1 MLALVLMLQAASA
14 DIVIRGDRLAE
25 AHERCVKG
33 GCTPL
38 RDAQT
43 TVALAEEKFGEGDYR
58 TAKHVL
64 ARAISRNKA
73 NVAEAPR
80 AVAAL
85 YEAFATVSLHEGDQN
100 AYRHAMA
107 TQVNLL
113 RENLS
118 ADDDAVVAAT
128 TWLGDMWMKL
138 NQPRRAEIAF
148 RSAEQQALRSGI
160 EPAILR
166 AGIKR
171 AWYYASV
178 NKMTDALSK
187 IDEIEARPG
196 ANDPDVQTV
205 LQVLRLRI
213 AARDANDAK
222 IDELITRVSSS
233 EQKDPVLL
241 WAPDYEREA
250 LAEGAATALRL
261 GYPLPVQTQSSDYS
275 RIQWAD
281 IGFWIGPDGRTSDID
296 ILRSSPTPTW
306 TRPVLSQIARRR
318 YAPALGTAAGS
329 LKQGSYRVE
338 RITRRTKYT
347 TPIGSIISRR
357 IATGDFEVL
366 DLTANNA
373 APGVTR

>member
-43 TVALAEEKFGEGDYR
+43 TVALAEEKFDEGDYR

-113 RENLS
+113 RENLP
-118 ADDDAVVAAT
+118 ADDNAVVAAT

-261 GYPLPVQTQSSDYS
+261 GYPIPVQTQSSDYS

-338 RITRRTKYT
+338 RVTRQTKYT

>member
-25 AHERCVKG
+25 AHERCVRG

-113 RENLS
+113 RENLPP
-118 ADDDAVVAAT
+118 DDDSVVAAT

-148 RSAEQQALRSGI
+148 RSAEQQALQSGI

-178 NKMTDALSK
+178 NKTADALSK
-187 IDEIEARPG
+187 LDEIEARPG
-196 ANDPDVQTV
+196 AKDPDVQTV

-213 AARDANDAK
+213 AARGADDSK
-222 IDELITRVSSS
+222 IDERITRVSSS
-233 EQKDPVLL
+233 DQENPILL
-241 WAPDYEREA
+241 WAPEYEREA
-250 LAEGAATALRL
+250 LAEGNATALRL
-261 GYPLPVQTQSSDYS
+261 GYPVPVQTQSSDYS
-275 RIQWAD
+275 RVQWAD
-281 IGFWIGPDGRTSDID
+281 IGFWIRPDGRTSDID
-296 ILRSSPTPTW
+296 VLRSSSAATW
-306 TRPVLSQIARRR
+306 TGPVLAQIARRR
-318 YAPALGTAAGS
+318 YAPGFGAASGS
-329 LKQGSYRVE
+329 LEQGGYRVE
-338 RITRRTKYT
+338 RVTRQTRYT
-347 TPIGSIISRR
+347 TPIGSMISRR
-357 IATGDFEVL
+357 IATGEFEVL
-366 DLTANNA
+366 DLTANN
-373 APGVTR
+373 PEPKVTS